1 MWVQWASIGA
11 DMLKEHFLKFLV
23 IYCLIKSLKAL
34 LNIKEQFNKENPYLI
49 LFPFGKVLLNLI
61 KINKTPLLIRN

>member
-1 MWVQWASIGA
+1 MWVQWHSTGA
-11 DMLKEHFLKFLV
+11 DMLKEHFFKFFV
-23 IYCLIKSLKAL
+23 IYCLINSLKAL

-49 LFPFGKVLLNLI
+49 LFPFGKVLPNLI

>member
-11 DMLKEHFLKFLV
+11 DMLKKHFFKFLV

-34 LNIKEQFNKENPYLI
+34 LIIKEQLNKKKPFLI
-49 LFPFGKVLLNLI
+49 LFPFWES
-61 KINKTPLLIRN
+61 IN